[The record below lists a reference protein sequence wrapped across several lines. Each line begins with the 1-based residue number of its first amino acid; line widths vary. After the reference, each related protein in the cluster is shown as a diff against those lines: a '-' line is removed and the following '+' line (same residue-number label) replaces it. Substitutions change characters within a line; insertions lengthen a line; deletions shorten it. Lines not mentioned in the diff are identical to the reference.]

1 MKTIGDAV
9 MATYPDP
16 ARAVA
21 AALAMREAAE
31 RYNQGQ
37 PERPVWLKIGIHHG
51 AAIAVT
57 LNDELDYFG
66 QTVNIASRVQ
76 AMADAADICITEAVW
91 SYPGVQDVLASYQAK
106 PTVAE
111 FQGIARPMPVIR
123 IGGPGVA

>member
-1 MKTIGDAV
+1 MQQHFDWLREATVAHGGAVVKTIGDAV

-66 QTVNIASRVQ
+66 Q
-76 AMADAADICITEAVW
+76 
-91 SYPGVQDVLASYQAK
+91 P
-106 PTVAE
+106 
-111 FQGIARPMPVIR
+111 
-123 IGGPGVA
+123 